1 MQKFDLIARDQFQ
14 VACYEWLPANPKA
27 IVVIAH
33 GMGEHAQRYDWTA
46 RELVEAGYAVFAKD
60 HRGHGD
66 TTHAGPGD
74 MGADG
79 WSATLV
85 DIHELVVEARRRV
98 AAEVPLILFGHS
110 MGAMLSQQ
118 YVTAYGQSVD
128 ALVLSGSPGIK
139 PRSAGWIM
147 KVLVGIEKWR
157 HGAGAHSEFLQDRLF
172 GNANEPFDSED
183 ATGYEWL
190 SRDAQEVQKYVVD
203 EGCGFV
209 LSCGSLLDMARGSS
223 VARSS
228 QALADIPKELP
239 VYVFSGEDDPVHG
252 EKADIER
259 LITLWRGAGV
269 QNIDLKWYAGGRHEM
284 LNEVNKQEV
293 VRDLIDW
300 LDQHV

>member
-1 MQKFDLIARDQFQ
+1 MQKFELLGRDEFQ
-14 VACYEWLPANPKA
+14 VACYEWLPDTPKA

-33 GMGEHAQRYDWTA
+33 GMGEHAQRYDWA
-46 RELVEAGYAVFAKD
+46 ANELVAADYAVFAKD

-79 WSATLV
+79 WSGTLD
-85 DIHELVVEARRRV
+85 DIHELVVEARRRMGT
-98 AAEVPLILFGHS
+98 ELPLILFGHS

-118 YVTAYGQSVD
+118 YVTHYGQSID

-147 KVLVGIEKWR
+147 KGLVSIEKWR
-157 HGAGAHSEFLQDRLF
+157 HGAGAHSEFLQERLF
-172 GNANEPFDSED
+172 GNANEPFDSEA

-190 SRDAQEVQKYVVD
+190 SRDPQEVQKYVVD

-209 LSCGSLLDMARGSS
+209 LSCGSLLDMARGSAA
-223 VARSS
+223 ARSKR
-228 QALADIPKELP
+228 ALAEIPKDLP
-239 VYVFSGEDDPVHG
+239 VYIFSGEDDPVHG

-259 LITLWRGAGV
+259 LVGLWREAGV
-269 QNIDLKWYAGGRHEM
+269 QNIDLQWYEGGRHEM
-284 LNEVNKQEV
+284 LNETNKQQV
-293 VRDLIDW
+293 VQNLISW
-300 LDQHV
+300 LDRHV